1 MNLRQYVR
9 EDGCARGSRT
19 PNVDLSE
26 EMDDSPDEEA
36 ARELPGDCD
45 VHVAR

>member
-1 MNLRQYVR
+1 MNLRQGVQ

-26 EMDDSPDEEA
+26 EINDSPDEEA
-36 ARELPGDCD
+36 ALELPGDCD